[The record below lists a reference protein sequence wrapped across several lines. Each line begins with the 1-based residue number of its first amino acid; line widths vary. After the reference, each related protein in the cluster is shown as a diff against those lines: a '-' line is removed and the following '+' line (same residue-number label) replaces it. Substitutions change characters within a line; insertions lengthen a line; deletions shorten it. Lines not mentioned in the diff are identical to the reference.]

1 MKITNTLCMLTTL
14 LGFSGLASAADL
26 SYLQK
31 EWALANYQLTGD
43 AQDMR
48 FEQLI
53 VAADKSVES
62 HPNDAELLIWQGII
76 KSSYA
81 GISGGLSALGLVKDA
96 KKSLEAAIKIDPDTL
111 KGSAYT
117 SLGALYYQVPGW
129 PIGFG
134 NDKKAREYL
143 QKALIINP
151 EGIDPNYFYG
161 EFLVEN
167 KEYDAARVVLKKAQ
181 AAPARLDRKIADEG
195 RRSEVALLLSQLAEG

>member
-1 MKITNTLCMLTTL
+1 M
-14 LGFSGLASAADL
+14 
-26 SYLQK
+26 
-31 EWALANYQLTGD
+31 
-43 AQDMR
+43 
-48 FEQLI
+48 
-53 VAADKSVES
+53 
-62 HPNDAELLIWQGII
+62 
-76 KSSYA
+76 
-81 GISGGLSALGLVKDA
+81 
-96 KKSLEAAIKIDPDTL
+96 
-111 KGSAYT
+111 
-117 SLGALYYQVPGW
+117 PGW

-161 EFLVEN
+161 EFLVEK

>member
-14 LGFSGLASAADL
+14 LCFSGLASAADL

-76 KSSYA
+76 KSVFLKR
-81 GISGGLSALGLVKDA
+81 G
-96 KKSLEAAIKIDPDTL
+96 SL
-111 KGSAYT
+111 
-117 SLGALYYQVPGW
+117 
-129 PIGFG
+129 
-134 NDKKAREYL
+134 
-143 QKALIINP
+143 
-151 EGIDPNYFYG
+151 
-161 EFLVEN
+161 N
-167 KEYDAARVVLKKAQ
+167 KERWNTWKKFFNRA
-181 AAPARLDRKIADEG
+181 
-195 RRSEVALLLSQLAEG
+195 